1 MFRRRRPLLRGAA
14 VGAAGYAVG
23 KRVEERRLEDEAAGV
38 PEEAAGVPED
48 GADGEVSGGLTDET
62 MEQLRKLGQLKDDG
76 VLTQEEFD
84 EQKRILLGSA

>member
-23 KRVEERRLEDEAAGV
+23 KRPQGRRQEDEAAEV
-38 PEEAAGVPED
+38 PDEGD
-48 GADGEVSGGLTDET
+48 GSASGGLTDET
-62 MEQLRKLGQLKDDG
+62 MEQLRKLAQLKEEG

-84 EQKRILLGSA
+84 QQKRILLDSA

>member
-23 KRVEERRLEDEAAGV
+23 KRAQERGQEDEAAAV
-38 PEEAAGVPED
+38 PDEGD
-48 GADGEVSGGLTDET
+48 GSASGGLSDET
-62 MEQLRKLGQLKDDG
+62 MEQLRKLAQLKEEG

-84 EQKRILLGSA
+84 EQKRILLDSA

>member
-23 KRVEERRLEDEAAGV
+23 KRAQEPQQEDEAAEV
-38 PEEAAGVPED
+38 PDEGD
-48 GADGEVSGGLTDET
+48 GSASGGLTDET
-62 MEQLRKLGQLKDDG
+62 MEQLRKLAQLKEEG

-84 EQKRILLGSA
+84 QQKRILLDSA

>member
-23 KRVEERRLEDEAAGV
+23 KRAQGRRQEEDEAAEV
-38 PEEAAGVPED
+38 PDEGD
-48 GADGEVSGGLTDET
+48 GSASGGLTDET
-62 MEQLRKLGQLKDDG
+62 MEQLRKLAQLKEEG

-84 EQKRILLGSA
+84 QQKRILLDSA

>member
-23 KRVEERRLEDEAAGV
+23 KRAQGRQQEDEAAEV
-38 PEEAAGVPED
+38 PDEGD
-48 GADGEVSGGLTDET
+48 GSASGGLTEEA
-62 MEQLRKLGQLKDDG
+62 MEQLRKLAKLKEEG

-84 EQKRILLGSA
+84 EQKRILLDSA

>member
-23 KRVEERRLEDEAAGV
+23 KRAQERRQSDDEAAD
-38 PEEAAGVPED
+38 VPED
-48 GADGEVSGGLTDET
+48 DADVSEEDEGAASGGLTDET

-76 VLTQEEFD
+76 LLTQEEFD
-84 EQKRILLGSA
+84 EQKRLLLDTT